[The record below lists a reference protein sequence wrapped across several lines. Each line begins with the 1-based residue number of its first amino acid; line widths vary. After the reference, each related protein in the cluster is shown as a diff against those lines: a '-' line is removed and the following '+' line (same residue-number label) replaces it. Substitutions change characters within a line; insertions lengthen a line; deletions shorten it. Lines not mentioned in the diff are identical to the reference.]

1 MKESSSLKIG
11 IGTPTILMIF
21 VVLCMVILSVL
32 SFQAADHNALLV
44 EKEKT
49 YVTNYYE
56 AKVQAE
62 KIASLLD
69 EMPLNE
75 INKHYQVNV
84 IENQSYYQYQ
94 CSIDEKKELYVVIE
108 KKNLEYVT
116 FQVRN
121 KEGG

>member
-121 KEGG
+121 KGGG

>member
-84 IENQSYYQYQ
+84 IENQSHYQYQ

-121 KEGG
+121 KEEA

>member
-1 MKESSSLKIG
+1 MKDSSSLKIG

-32 SFQAADHNALLV
+32 SFQAADHNASLV

-56 AKVQAE
+56 AKAKAE
-62 KIASLLD
+62 QVASSLD
-69 EMPLNE
+69 KMSLNE
-75 INKHYQVNV
+75 INKQYQVNV
-84 IENQSYYQYQ
+84 QENQSQYQYQ
-94 CSIDEKKELYVVIE
+94 CQIDEKKELYVVVE
-108 KKNLEYVT
+108 KESLDYVT

-121 KEGG
+121 KEGS

>member
-121 KEGG
+121 KEGA